1 MSRKACG
8 RPRADVGGIKVC
20 LYERMAGKQQ
30 CMWHWLMRQSAT
42 AQQGAAQRRLQAY
55 ELVNGAEGH
64 RARVPASE
72 WPIGERWCAG
82 CQSFVPLFYTT
93 GSRCKSCASTAAHA
107 GAIERAYGI
116 SREDYDALLELQ
128 GGRCYICRRK
138 PQTKRLAVDHD
149 HRTGLVR
156 GLLCANNENG
166 CNRGV
171 VANLEAAADGGL
183 AAARRA
189 VEYLEHPPYERLK
202 GHPKPIPPVP
212 GPQSSRAVTWSTDV
226 PPF

>member
-1 MSRKACG
+1 VKRRPCG
-8 RPRADVGGIKVC
+8 RWIVGTANQAC
-20 LYERMAGKQQ
+20 TYERMAGKQM
-30 CMWHWLMRQSAT
+30 CHWHWLMRQPANT
-42 AQQGAAQRRLQAY
+42 QQGAAQHRLRAY
-55 ELVNGAEGH
+55 ETVNGTGAR
-64 RARVPASE
+64 RARVSASE
-72 WPIGERWCAG
+72 WPEGERWCAG

-128 GGRCYICRRK
+128 DGRCYICRRK
-138 PQTKRLAVDHD
+138 PQAKRLAVDHD
-149 HRTGLVR
+149 HRTGIVR

-189 VEYLEHPPYERLK
+189 VEYLEHPPYERLR
-202 GHPKPIPPVP
+202 GNPKRITSVVKPERVVQLP
-212 GPQSSRAVTWSTDV
+212 